1 MRGLADDGIEEG
13 DVESV
18 TPSARSA
25 PKWKRI
31 ARLMR
36 DWLNSL
42 SIALLLFIV
51 VRTFLVE
58 AFRIPTRS
66 MENTLLAGD
75 FLLVN
80 KAVYGAQV
88 PGTQTRLPAFG
99 EPRRGDVIVF
109 TPPHEPDRH
118 YVKRVVGLAGD
129 TLAMI
134 DKNLYVNGELLSEP
148 YARYTDSDPLGD
160 YTAPS
165 MLWQRAFLAHS
176 MEERS
181 YHPSRDTWG
190 PLVVPRGRY
199 FVLGDNR
206 DDSEDSRFWGFVHA
220 DAITGRPLL
229 VYYSFEPGA
238 LGSFAY
244 LTQVRWSRIGG
255 LIH

>member
-1 MRGLADDGIEEG
+1 MRGLADDGIGEG
-13 DVESV
+13 DGA
-18 TPSARSA
+18 SAGKSA
-25 PKWKRI
+25 SAVSGLTRF
-31 ARLMR
+31 ARAVR
-36 DWLNSL
+36 DWMKSL
-42 SIALLLFIV
+42 LIALLLFTV

-88 PGTQTRLPAFG
+88 PGTHTRLPAFG

-118 YVKRVVGLAGD
+118 YVKRVLGLAGD

-134 DKNLYVNGELLSEP
+134 DKTLYVNGEPLSEP

-165 MLWQRAFLAHS
+165 MLWQRGFLAYHI
-176 MEERS
+176 EERA
-181 YHPSRDTWG
+181 YHPSRDNWG
-190 PLVVPRGRY
+190 PLVVPPNRF

-220 DAITGRPLL
+220 EAITGRPLL

-244 LTQVRWSRIGG
+244 LTQVRWNRIGG
-255 LIH
+255 VIH

>member
-1 MRGLADDGIEEG
+1 MGRVSKL
-13 DVESV
+13 VRF
-18 TPSARSA
+18 ARA
-25 PKWKRI
+25 V
-31 ARLMR
+31 R
-36 DWLNSL
+36 DWTRSL
-42 SIALLLFIV
+42 LIALLLFTV

-88 PGTQTRLPAFG
+88 PGTRTRLPAFG
-99 EPRRGDVIVF
+99 EPQRGDVIVF
-109 TPPHEPDRH
+109 TPPHEPRRH
-118 YVKRVVGLAGD
+118 YVKRVVGMPHD

-134 DKNLYVNGELLSEP
+134 DKTLYVNGEPLSEP
-148 YARYTDSDPLGD
+148 YARYTDPDPLGD
-160 YTAPS
+160 YSAS
-165 MLWQRAFLAHS
+165 AMLWQRGFLAHRI
-176 MEERS
+176 EERT
-181 YHPSRDTWG
+181 YHPSRDNWG
-190 PLVVPRGRY
+190 PLVVPTDRY

-206 DDSEDSRFWGFVHA
+206 DDSEDSRFWGFVEQ
-220 DAITGRPLL
+220 DAVTGRPLL

-238 LGSFAY
+238 LGSLAY

>member
-1 MRGLADDGIEEG
+1 MRQFPNDANETDDGAAGAKSATVSGLARF
-13 DVESV
+13 
-18 TPSARSA
+18 ARA
-25 PKWKRI
+25 V
-31 ARLMR
+31 R
-36 DWLNSL
+36 DWLKSL
-42 SIALLLFIV
+42 AIALLLFLI

-99 EPRRGDVIVF
+99 EPQRGDVIVF
-109 TPPHEPDRH
+109 TPPHEPARH
-118 YVKRVVGLAGD
+118 YVKRVLGLAGD

-134 DKNLYVNGELLSEP
+134 DKTLYVNGEPLSEP

-160 YTAPS
+160 YSAPS
-165 MLWQRAFLAHS
+165 MLWQRGFLADRI
-176 MEERS
+176 EERT
-181 YHPSRDTWG
+181 YHPSRDNWG
-190 PLVVPRGRY
+190 PLVVPEDRF

-229 VYYSFEPGA
+229 VYYSFDPA
-238 LGSFAY
+238 TIGSFAY

>member
-1 MRGLADDGIEEG
+1 MRSSSDDQIEPDDEVPARVSRGRLSRLARF
-13 DVESV
+13 
-18 TPSARSA
+18 ARA
-25 PKWKRI
+25 V
-31 ARLMR
+31 R
-36 DWLNSL
+36 DWTKSL
-42 SIALLLFIV
+42 LIALLLFSV

-88 PGTQTRLPAFG
+88 PGTRTRLPAFDD
-99 EPRRGDVIVF
+99 PHRGDVIVF

-118 YVKRVVGLAGD
+118 YVKRIVGMPGD
-129 TLAMI
+129 TLAMT
-134 DKNLYVNGELLSEP
+134 DKTLYVNGELLSEP
-148 YARYTDSDPLGD
+148 YARYSDPDPLGD
-160 YTAPS
+160 YSATS
-165 MLWQRAFLAHS
+165 MLWQRGFLAHRI
-176 MEERS
+176 EERT
-181 YHPSRDTWG
+181 YHPSRDNWG
-190 PLVVPRGRY
+190 PLVVPAGRY

-220 DAITGRPLL
+220 QAVTGRPLL

-238 LGSFAY
+238 LGSLAY

>member
-1 MRGLADDGIEEG
+1 MRGLADDGIEAG
-13 DVESV
+13 DGE
-18 TPSARSA
+18 RSA
-25 PKWKRI
+25 PSAPTAPRWKRI
-31 ARLMR
+31 ARVMR

-88 PGTQTRLPAFG
+88 PGTHTRLPAFG

-118 YVKRVVGLAGD
+118 YVKRVVGLPGD

-134 DKNLYVNGELLSEP
+134 DKTLYVNGEPLSEP

-165 MLWQRAFLAHS
+165 MLWQRGFLAHDI
-176 MEERS
+176 EERL

-190 PLVVPRGRY
+190 PLVVPEDRY

-220 DAITGRPLL
+220 DAVTGRPLL

-244 LTQVRWSRIGG
+244 LTQVRWNRIGG

>member
-1 MRGLADDGIEEG
+1 MRSSSDDGIEAG
-13 DVESV
+13 NDESE
-18 TPSARSA
+18 RSA
-25 PKWKRI
+25 
-31 ARLMR
+31 ARVSRPARFARALR
-36 DWLNSL
+36 DWTKSL
-42 SIALLLFIV
+42 LIALLLFTV

-66 MENTLLAGD
+66 METTLLAGD

-88 PGTQTRLPAFG
+88 PGTRTRLPAFG
-99 EPRRGDVIVF
+99 EPQRGDVIVF

-118 YVKRVVGLAGD
+118 YVKRVVGMPHD

-134 DKNLYVNGELLSEP
+134 DKTLYVNGELLSEP
-148 YARYTDSDPLGD
+148 YARYSDSNPFGD
-160 YTAPS
+160 YSAAS
-165 MLWQRAFLAHS
+165 MLWQRAFLAHRI
-176 MEERS
+176 EERT
-181 YHPSRDTWG
+181 YHPSRDNWG
-190 PLVVPRGRY
+190 PLIVPADRY

-206 DDSEDSRFWGFVHA
+206 DDSEDSRFWGFVHEEA
-220 DAITGRPLL
+220 VTGRPLL

-238 LGSFAY
+238 LGSLAY

>member
-1 MRGLADDGIEEG
+1 MRSFPDDVNEAGRNETER
-13 DVESV
+13 S
-18 TPSARSA
+18 PARASMLL
-25 PKWKRI
+25 KFGRTV
-31 ARLMR
+31 R
-36 DWLNSL
+36 DWTRSL
-42 SIALLLFIV
+42 LIALLLFTV

-88 PGTQTRLPAFG
+88 PGTRTRLPAFG
-99 EPRRGDVIVF
+99 EPQRGDVIVF

-118 YVKRVVGLAGD
+118 YVKRVVGMPGD

-134 DKNLYVNGELLSEP
+134 DKTLYVNGEPLSEP
-148 YARYTDSDPLGD
+148 YARYSDPDPLGD
-160 YTAPS
+160 YSAPA
-165 MLWQRAFLAHS
+165 MLWQRGFLAHRI
-176 MEERS
+176 EERI

-190 PLVVPRGRY
+190 PLVVPAQRY

-220 DAITGRPLL
+220 DAVTGRPLL

-238 LGSFAY
+238 LGSLAY

>member
-1 MRGLADDGIEEG
+1 MRSFPDDMNEVGSEVSAQPRRAPGLRRFGRA
-13 DVESV
+13 
-18 TPSARSA
+18 
-25 PKWKRI
+25 
-31 ARLMR
+31 LR
-36 DWLNSL
+36 DWTRSL
-42 SIALLLFIV
+42 LIALLLFTV

-88 PGTQTRLPAFG
+88 PGTRTRLPAFA
-99 EPRRGDVIVF
+99 EPGRGDVIVF

-118 YVKRVVGLAGD
+118 YVKRVVGMPGD

-134 DKNLYVNGELLSEP
+134 DKTLYVNGEPLSEP
-148 YARYTDSDPLGD
+148 YARYSDPDPLGD
-160 YTAPS
+160 YTAPT
-165 MLWQRAFLAHS
+165 MLWQRSFLVRRI
-176 MEERS
+176 EERV

-190 PLVVPRGRY
+190 PLVVPAERY

-220 DAITGRPLL
+220 DAVTGRPLL

-238 LGSFAY
+238 LGSLAY